1 MPNRAAVP
9 MLKPREVVAIL
20 QRLGF
25 ATVRQ
30 RGSHI
35 QLRHPDGR
43 ATTVPMHR
51 GGTFPRSYCAASPRT
66 RGSPSTILCSIDAEL
81 GIGAVEAKH

>member
-1 MPNRAAVP
+1 MPNRAAIP

-30 RGSHI
+30 RDSHI

-51 GGTFPRSYCAASPRT
+51 GRDVSVPLLRR
-66 RGSPSTILCSIDAEL
+66 I
-81 GIGAVEAKH
+81 AKDVGLTVHDFVQHRH